1 MSMNLIYTNCFILF
15 VTLLNLPVFGQNN
28 AVYPDQFGAYFN
40 NMYLVSPAYVPTDTK
55 MNLNF
60 AYKNRTGALNKIATF
75 NFAFT
80 RVLNN
85 TKPNN
90 HLVRLYF
97 YNEKDGPYIHRTRGY
112 VNYAYKIK
120 LGNELFL
127 SSGIAIGVAQ
137 TAFTAPSSTAN
148 GNSIAPDASIGLSL
162 NFKKL
167 EAGFSVN
174 QLLNSVINPVVAPIE
189 YKRYYNSYIQYTF
202 KLSPFVDLKSGVL
215 WRALPASSDDINIFG
230 MLGYKDII
238 SAGTCYKYNKSFSFI
253 VSTKLHVG
261 KESILLSFIY
271 NTPFFSK
278 LPAWT
283 DSVEINGGYT
293 FY

>member
-1 MSMNLIYTNCFILF
+1 MNLIYTNCLILF
-15 VTLLNLPVFGQNN
+15 TMLINLPVFGQNN

-40 NMYLVSPAYVPTDTK
+40 NMYLVSPAYVPADTK
-55 MNLNF
+55 MNLNA
-60 AYKNRTGALNKIATF
+60 AYKTGTGALNNISTF

-90 HLVRLYF
+90 HVARLYF
-97 YNEKDGPYIHRTRGY
+97 YNEKDGPYIHRTRAY
-112 VNYAYKIK
+112 ANYAYKIK
-120 LGNELFL
+120 LGDEIFL
-127 SSGIAIGVAQ
+127 SSGIAIGFAQ

-148 GNSIAPDASIGLSL
+148 GNSIAPDAAIGLSL
-162 NFKKL
+162 NCKKL
-167 EAGFSVN
+167 EAGFAVN
-174 QLLNSVINPVVAPIE
+174 QLLNSVVNPVVAPIE

-202 KLSPFVDLKSGVL
+202 TLSPFVNLKSGML
-215 WRALPASSDDINIFG
+215 WRSLPAYSDDVNIFG
-230 MLGYKDII
+230 MLEYKDIL
-238 SAGTCYKYNKSFSFI
+238 SLGSSYKYNKSFSFI
-253 VSTKLHVG
+253 VSTKFHIG

-271 NTPFFSK
+271 NTPFFTK

-283 DSVEINGGYT
+283 DSVELNGGYT